1 MRQNSH
7 TQQIDEAPIAEALGS
22 SIGSAR
28 NFIADLEKAGFL
40 IMRLPRGDLAAISE
54 AVRTGNWSNVTEWD
68 WKAWLAAVHAG
79 FITKDA
85 ASTGVEPEPKAKAGR
100 VVVLDEA
107 SERKLQDLLAGR
119 SVPTGRLVE
128 VTYRM
133 PDGSTQTQRH
143 AEFGKLDEVSFDT
156 RPPTGAEVEGADVLC
171 ARVTVKLQPGKPA
184 SSAAF
189 DRDVEVLGVF
199 WADGV
204 ISFSGEASQM
214 VAFREMAAGVAG
226 VSGSRMAFL

>member
-28 NFIADLEKAGFL
+28 NVIADLEKAGFL
-40 IMRLPRGDLAAISE
+40 IMRRPRGDLAAISE

-68 WKAWLAAVHAG
+68 WKAWLAAVHAS

-85 ASTGVEPEPKAKAGR
+85 ASTEVETKMKAGR

-107 SERKLQDLLAGR
+107 GERKLQDLLAGR
-119 SVPTGRLVE
+119 SVPTGRVVE

-133 PDGSTQTQRH
+133 PDGSTKTQRH
-143 AEFGKLDEVSFDT
+143 AEFGKLDAVSYDPL
-156 RPPTGAEVEGADVLC
+156 PPTGAEVEGATVLC
-171 ARVTVKLQPGKPA
+171 ARATLKLQPGKPA
-184 SSAAF
+184 SSEAF
-189 DRDVEVLGVF
+189 DRDVAVLGVF

-204 ISFSGEASQM
+204 VSFSGEASEM
-214 VAFREMAAGVAG
+214 VAFRDMAAKVAG